1 MQDLTQDGFLIK
13 PFRRLWQVVNLE
25 RKEIGS
31 IYLYSILNG
40 LLQLS
45 LPLGIQA
52 IINFALAGSL
62 STSMIV
68 LIFAVVAAV
77 FLTGLM
83 QIGQLKIIEKIQQR
97 IFARYALEFA
107 WRLPKMTMSTVDRH
121 YLPEVVN
128 RYFDIISLQKSLSK
142 LLLDIPVASIQIL
155 FGLVLLSLYAN
166 IFIVFGLLV
175 IVLLYM
181 ILYLS
186 GTRGLK
192 TSLKESDYKY
202 SIASWLEEVARVL
215 KSFRFSKGSTVPM
228 DKTDKLVA
236 GYLDARTEHFKI
248 LLMQYWALIITKVLV
263 TAGMLT
269 VGGILLV
276 KNEINVGQFVA
287 SEIVILTVLAS
298 IEKFIKS
305 LDKVYDLLTSLEK
318 LGKVIDHPLERSGS
332 LQLGDCPDGMSI
344 KVKNLGFSY
353 GSTQVIQSLDF
364 DILPGQKVCLSGGV
378 GSGKST
384 LFKLLSGAYD
394 DFEGTI
400 LINEVPIGNYDPD
413 SIRAQ
418 TGILFNQLDIFKGS
432 LFENISLGNPQV
444 KPESIMSIAA
454 KIGLTDFIAGLSQ
467 GFDTE
472 IEPMGRQLPQG
483 AIKKILLLRALVASP
498 SLLLLEEPWAGLDE
512 ESSMKIKNHLLNEL
526 SGNTCLV
533 ITNDQEFISR
543 CDINIRIEKGKKA
556 EIFIRSSGNKT
567 N

>member
-1 MQDLTQDGFLIK
+1 MQDLNQEVFFIK

-45 LPLGIQA
+45 VPLGIQA

-68 LIFAVVAAV
+68 LIIAVVAAV

-107 WRLPKMTMSTVDRH
+107 WRLPKMSMQTVDKH

-155 FGLVLLSLYAN
+155 FGLLLLTLYAN
-166 IFIVFGLLV
+166 IFIIFGLLV
-175 IVLLYM
+175 IALLYL
-181 ILYLS
+181 ILYFS
-186 GTRGLK
+186 GTKGLK

-228 DKTDKLVA
+228 EKADRLVA
-236 GYLDARTEHFKI
+236 NYLDARTAHFKI
-248 LLMQYWALIITKVLV
+248 LLLQYWALILIKVLV

-332 LQLGDCPDGMSI
+332 LQLGECQEGIDI
-344 KVKNLGFSY
+344 KVNDLSFSY
-353 GSTQVIQSLDF
+353 GSQQVIQSLSF
-364 DILPGQKVCLSGGV
+364 HIKAGQKVCLSGGV

-394 DFEGTI
+394 NFEGAI

-418 TGILFNQLDIFKGS
+418 TGILLNQLDIFKGS

-444 KPESIMSIAA
+444 KPDSIMAIAA
-454 KIGLTDFIAGLSQ
+454 RIGLADFITGLNL

-483 AIKKILLLRALVASP
+483 VIKKILLLRALVASP

-512 ESSMKIKNHLLNEL
+512 ESSQKIKNHLLHEL
-526 SGNTCLV
+526 SNSTCIV
-533 ITNDQEFISR
+533 ITNDQDFISR
-543 CDINIRIEKGKKA
+543 CHINIRNEKGKKA
-556 EIFIRSSGNKT
+556 EVLISPSIKKT